1 MYCNKKEITMNK
13 NQNTSHKFILA
24 HGLPGSG
31 KTTLLTRLY
40 NDDIKN
46 EVEAMFVD
54 ADSSRVAVDKAF
66 RDAWFDAFNV
76 KRKEDRFFDWQSSYN
91 TYVDILCTD
100 SAAVVNVISA
110 IVENFVDHRI
120 FITNNIWKN
129 FEFVIYDFNEDRDNC
144 SRNDE
149 LRGKINTKRSAAIT
163 IRRAQYESINA
174 DDIKEK
180 VTNRVNEKLHD
191 IIQDCVISVEIKPAK
206 VFSYDDATDF
216 EKMKSKVLTAAYLSG
231 GQIKNEQLYG
241 EGWCTGGSEWSYTG
255 SEWNAESEDQND
267 FTELDNIIEA
277 IDPNIPFFAY
287 KKIVKEVATIHE
299 YTDSDYYYRHEMSCW
314 TCDLNKLTEALLK
327 YVKIC

>member
-1 MYCNKKEITMNK
+1 MNK
-13 NQNTSHKFILA
+13 NQNTLHRFILA

-40 NDDIKN
+40 NEDIKN

-54 ADSSRVAVDKAF
+54 ADRYRTAVDKAF
-66 RDAWFDAFNV
+66 RDAWFDAFHT
-76 KRKEDRFFDWQSSYN
+76 KREEDRFFDWESSYN

-100 SAAVVNVISA
+100 SGAVVNTISA

-149 LRGKINTKRSAAIT
+149 LRGKIDPKRSAAIT

-174 DDIKEK
+174 DNIAEK
-180 VTNRVNEKLHD
+180 VVNRVNEKLQQLQNLRGN
-191 IIQDCVISVEIKPAK
+191 IQDCEISVKIEPAK

-216 EKMKSKVLTAAYLSG
+216 EKMKSKVLTAAYLCG

-255 SEWNAESEDQND
+255 SEWNAESETQKD
-267 FTELDNIIEA
+267 FEELDNIIEA

-299 YTDSDYYYRHEMSCW
+299 YTDSDYYHRYEMSCW
-314 TCDLNKLTEALLK
+314 TCDLNKLTEALLT

>member
-1 MYCNKKEITMNK
+1 MNK
-13 NQNTSHKFILA
+13 NQNTSHNFILA

-40 NDDIKN
+40 NEDIKN

-66 RDAWFDAFNV
+66 RDAWFDAFNA

-110 IVENFVDHRI
+110 IIENFVDHRI

-129 FEFVIYDFNEDRDNC
+129 FEFVVYDFNEDRDNC

-149 LRGKINTKRSAAIT
+149 LRGKIKPKRSAAIT

-174 DDIKEK
+174 DDIAKK
-180 VTNRVNEKLHD
+180 VTNRVNEKLRD
-191 IIQDCVISVEIKPAK
+191 TVQDCSISVKIKPAK
-206 VFSYDDATDF
+206 VFSYDEADDF

-231 GQIKNEQLYG
+231 GQIKNEKLYG
-241 EGWCTGGSEWSYTG
+241 KGWCVGGTEWSYTG
-255 SEWNAESEDQND
+255 SEWNADVEEANNFD
-267 FTELDNIIEA
+267 ELDAIVEA

-287 KKIVKEVATIHE
+287 KKIVKEVASIHE
-299 YTDSDYYYRHEMSCW
+299 YADSDYYHRYEMSCW

>member
-1 MYCNKKEITMNK
+1 LYCNKKEITMNK
-13 NQNTSHKFILA
+13 NQNTSHNFILA

-40 NDDIKN
+40 NEDIKN

-66 RDAWFDAFNV
+66 RDAWFDAFNA

-110 IVENFVDHRI
+110 IIENFVDHRI

-129 FEFVIYDFNEDRDNC
+129 FEFVVYDFNEDRDNC

-149 LRGKINTKRSAAIT
+149 LRGKIKPKRSAAIT

-174 DDIKEK
+174 DDIAKK
-180 VTNRVNEKLHD
+180 VTNRVNEKLRD
-191 IIQDCVISVEIKPAK
+191 TVQDCSISVKIKPAK
-206 VFSYDDATDF
+206 VFSYDEADDF

-231 GQIKNEQLYG
+231 GQIKNEKLYG
-241 EGWCTGGSEWSYTG
+241 KGWCVGGTEWSYTG
-255 SEWNAESEDQND
+255 SEWNADVEEANNFD
-267 FTELDNIIEA
+267 ELDAIVEA

-287 KKIVKEVATIHE
+287 KKIVKEVASIHE
-299 YTDSDYYYRHEMSCW
+299 YADSDYYHRYEMSCW